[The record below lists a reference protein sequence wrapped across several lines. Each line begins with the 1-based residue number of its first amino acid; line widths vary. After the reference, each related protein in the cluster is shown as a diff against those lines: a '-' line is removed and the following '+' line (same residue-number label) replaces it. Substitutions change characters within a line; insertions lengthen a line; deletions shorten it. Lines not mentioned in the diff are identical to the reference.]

1 MVLNIPPCDNVCS
14 FSVGVDSESH
24 DALLAEVQLLEAT
37 LGSIRQDL
45 QGVMGCQ
52 GMGDRLDKLHDMVSC
67 LLSLSLF
74 YTCIAP
80 VCAFPDGLFYSF
92 E

>member
-1 MVLNIPPCDNVCS
+1 MNIAPCVCPS
-14 FSVGVDSESH
+14 IVGVDSESH
-24 DALLAEVQLLEAT
+24 DALLAEVQRLEAA

-52 GMGDRLDKLHDMVSC
+52 GMGDRLDHLHDMVSC
-67 LLSLSLF
+67 LHSLSVL
-74 YTCIAP
+74 TCIAP
-80 VCAFPDGLFYSF
+80 VCAFPDGLFHCF